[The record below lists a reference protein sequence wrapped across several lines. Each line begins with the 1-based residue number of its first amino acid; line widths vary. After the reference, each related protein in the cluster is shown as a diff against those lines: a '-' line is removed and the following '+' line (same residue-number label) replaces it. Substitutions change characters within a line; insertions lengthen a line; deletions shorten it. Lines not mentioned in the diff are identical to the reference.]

1 MGLRF
6 LGKSSDTIVSGFR
19 STLQED
25 VGSTYSGRKKSQKLE
40 YPEIP
45 ESAYGLTQLPW

>member
-6 LGKSSDTIVSGFR
+6 LGKSSDTIVSGFG

-25 VGSTYSGRKKSQKLE
+25 VGSIYSGRKKPPKLE
-40 YPEIP
+40 FPEIP
-45 ESAYGLTQLPW
+45 ESTYGLTPLPW